1 MRIVI
6 IAAAILFNIAAANSQ
21 TKEFENYSVTPNL
34 VKIEIQEIQ
43 GESALK
49 VVKNSNVKKVD
60 EPTFAKVSDLNF
72 KNGTIEVKVLSRLL
86 PSAPE
91 FARGFIG
98 LAYRINEDN
107 TKYESIYI
115 RPTNGRAND
124 QIRRNHSIQYYAYPG
139 YKFDKLRETA
149 PEKYES
155 YADMELDKWITL
167 KVVLQNNIQKL
178 FIDGAEQPSIYID
191 SPEGIE
197 PISGS
202 IGLWVEVG
210 TEGFFKDLKVTINN

>member
-1 MRIVI
+1 MATVI
-6 IAAAILFNIAAANSQ
+6 LSSITVANSQ
-21 TKEFENYSVTPNL
+21 TIEFEHYNVTPNL
-34 VKIEIQEIQ
+34 VKIEVQKSQ
-43 GESALK
+43 GESVLK

-60 EPTFAKVSDLNF
+60 EPTFAKVSDVNF
-72 KNGTIEVKVLSRLL
+72 KNGTIEVNVLSKLL
-86 PSAPE
+86 PSAPD

-115 RPTNGRAND
+115 RPTNGRADD

-139 YKFDKLRETA
+139 YKFDKLREIA

-155 YADMELDKWITL
+155 YADMELDKWINL
-167 KVVLQNNIQKL
+167 KIVLQNNIQKL
-178 FIDGAEQPSIYID
+178 FIDGVEQPSLYVD

-197 PISGS
+197 SVSGS

-210 TEGFFKDLKVTINN
+210 TEGFFKDLKVTISD